1 MLAQGSPAA
10 EGSEKHLAMTMSWLQ
25 AERVAPDRG
34 TALPYGGLVW
44 GCLPRLLSMVD
55 RNPCSPTYGCFDRGY
70 WHYRTLVDF
79 AAPLHQ
85 EAALTLVIAARQAP
99 QARGAAELYELA
111 RAALAFW
118 CTLQRRDGSFDE
130 FYPYERSFV
139 ATAFTSYAI
148 SETLL
153 KLGAEAGTELWS
165 RVGKAL
171 EGAGHW
177 LGRHQDV
184 VVVNHTAGAIAALQ
198 NIQLI
203 SGDVG
208 FARYRAAKVEEL
220 LAHQHPE
227 GWFYEYGGAD
237 PAYLSLAVDY
247 LAKDYRHS
255 QDERVGAAL
264 GRALDFMVWFLHPD
278 GSYGG
283 EYGSRNAKYLM
294 PHGLELMAGQSAAAR
309 YLLRGL
315 HRALREGRVVSPALM
330 DDRYTGFFLNKYA
343 EAWADHQPLAGV
355 EGEGEP
361 RGTRIFP
368 GAGLAVVSGPCAHTV
383 VGLSKHG
390 VIKSYTQGSEALAL
404 YSDAGYFARFAGGAV
419 GTTQWLDLEAQY
431 QLSPRAGRLEI
442 ELECC
447 MARMN
452 TALPL
457 VRWGA
462 PFRLFLHC
470 WGWNSAL
477 MEWFGKKVKDQM
489 IQSRRLMPLQV
500 KRRIVLGENQLQVID
515 HLHLAPGMRLKRLV
529 RSAQAGALHVASSR
543 YWQPADQG
551 VAGDWEASAECLAL
565 LNRGG
570 SVRVSTQVDFGDGQV
585 CCQAEEVAA

>member
-1 MLAQGSPAA
+1 
-10 EGSEKHLAMTMSWLQ
+10 MTSWLQ
-25 AERVAPDRG
+25 AARVELDQGQA
-34 TALPYGGLVW
+34 APYGQLVL

-55 RNPCSPTYGCFDRGY
+55 RNPCSPTYGCFDRGF
-70 WHYRTLVDF
+70 WHYRTLVDY

-85 EAALTLVIAARQAP
+85 ESALTLVIAARQAP
-99 QARGAAELYELA
+99 AAPGADEFYALA

-139 ATAFTSYAI
+139 ATAFTAYAL

-153 KLGAEAGTELWS
+153 KLGEEAGGEL
-165 RVGKAL
+165 RECAVETL
-171 EGAGHW
+171 QRTGHW
-177 LGRHQDV
+177 LGRHEDV

-198 NIQLI
+198 NIHRL
-203 SGDVG
+203 SGDSCFV
-208 FARYRAAKVEEL
+208 RYRAAKVEEL

-247 LAKDYRHS
+247 LAVDYHHS
-255 QDERVGAAL
+255 HDERVGAAL
-264 GRALDFMVWFLHPD
+264 ERALDFMVWFLHPD

-294 PHGLELMAGQSAAAR
+294 PHGLELMAAQSASAR
-309 YLLRGL
+309 YLLRAL
-315 HRALREGRVVSPALM
+315 HRALRQGRVVSPVLM
-330 DDRYTGFFLNKYA
+330 DDRYTGFFLAKYA
-343 EAWADHQPLAGV
+343 EAWADHQPLPAAEADEV
-355 EGEGEP
+355 EAP

-368 GAGLAVVSGPCAHTV
+368 GAGLAVASGPCAHTV

-390 VIKSYTQGSEALAL
+390 VVKCYTQDPEATAL
-404 YSDAGYFARFAGGAV
+404 YSDAGYFAVFAGGAV
-419 GTTQWLDLEAQY
+419 GTTQWLDLGVKH
-431 QLSPRAGRLEI
+431 QLVQGAGRLEI
-442 ELECC
+442 ELECN
-447 MARMN
+447 MTKMN
-452 TALPL
+452 TSLPL

-477 MEWFGKKVKDQM
+477 MEWFGKWVKDKM
-489 IQSRRLMPLQV
+489 IRSRCPLPLQV
-500 KRRIVLGENQLQVID
+500 KRRILLDDHQLQVVD
-515 HLHLAPGMRLKRLV
+515 QLHLESGARLTRLI
-529 RSAQAGALHVASSR
+529 RSCQAGALHVASSR

-551 VAGDWEASAECLAL
+551 VAGEWEASGRDLAL
-565 LNRGG
+565 LNRGAWLLVNTRVNLAEG
-570 SVRVSTQVDFGDGQV
+570 RVR
-585 CCQAEEVAA
+585 CQAGEGWA

>member
-1 MLAQGSPAA
+1 MTANGLQTAQEEQGQGDAA
-10 EGSEKHLAMTMSWLQ
+10 
-25 AERVAPDRG
+25 
-34 TALPYGGLVW
+34 PYGQLVRD
-44 GCLPRLLSMVD
+44 CLPRMLSMVD
-55 RNPCSPTYGCFDRGY
+55 RNPCSPTYGCFDRGF
-70 WHYRTLVDF
+70 WHYRTLIDY

-85 EAALTLVIAARQAP
+85 EGALTLVIAARQAP
-99 QARGAAELYELA
+99 EAPGAEGLCALA
-111 RAALAFW
+111 RAAIAFW

-148 SETLL
+148 SEALL
-153 KLGAEAGTELWS
+153 ILGEEAGAELLDRGLGA
-165 RVGKAL
+165 L
-171 EGAGHW
+171 ERAGHW

-198 NIQLI
+198 NIHRL
-203 SGDVG
+203 SGEAC

-283 EYGSRNAKYLM
+283 EYGSRNAKYLL
-294 PHGLELMAGQSAAAR
+294 PHGLELLADQSAAAR
-309 YLLRGL
+309 RLLRGL
-315 HRALREGRVVSPALM
+315 RRALREGKVVSPALM

-343 EAWADHQPLAGV
+343 EAWADCRPLVGEAA
-355 EGEGEP
+355 EGEP
-361 RGTRIFP
+361 RGVRIFP
-368 GAGLAVVSGPCAHTV
+368 GAGLAVVSGSRAYTV
-383 VGLSKHG
+383 IGMSKHG
-390 VIKSYTQGSEALAL
+390 VVKCYRQGPEAAAL
-404 YSDAGYFARFAGGAV
+404 FSDTGYFAAFADGSV
-419 GTTQWLDLEAQY
+419 GTTQWLELGDRHQLAQR
-431 QLSPRAGRLEI
+431 SGRIEI
-442 ELECC
+442 ELTCA
-447 MARMN
+447 MAAMN

-457 VRWGA
+457 VRWGV

-477 MEWFGKKVKDQM
+477 MEWFGKKVKDRM
-489 IQSRRLMPLQV
+489 IRSRRPAPLQV
-500 KRRIVLGENQLQVID
+500 KRRIALGENQLQLVD
-515 HLHLAPGMRLKRLV
+515 QLRLEPGRRVKRLI

-543 YWQPADQG
+543 YWQPADAG
-551 VAGDWEASAECLAL
+551 GAGDWEANEECLSL
-565 LNRGG
+565 LNQGRL
-570 SVRVSTQVDFGDGQV
+570 VQVNTQLNFGDGQV
-585 CCQAEEVAA
+585 YCQAGEAAA

>member
-1 MLAQGSPAA
+1 
-10 EGSEKHLAMTMSWLQ
+10 MTMGWLQ
-25 AERVAPDRG
+25 TEKGDPDQG
-34 TALPYGGLVW
+34 TALLYSELVW
-44 GCLPRLLSMVD
+44 GCLPRLLSMAD

-70 WHYRTLVDF
+70 WHYRTLVDY

-85 EAALTLVIAARQAP
+85 EAALTLVIAARQA
-99 QARGAAELYELA
+99 QEERGRAELCELA

-118 CTLQRRDGSFDE
+118 CTLQRRDGSFAE

-153 KLGAEAGTELWS
+153 KLGAEAGAELWS
-165 RVGKAL
+165 QVGKGL
-171 EGAGHW
+171 ERAGHW

-198 NIQLI
+198 NIHLL
-203 SGDVG
+203 SGDPC
-208 FARYRAAKVEEL
+208 FAQYRAAKVEEL

-294 PHGLELMAGQSAAAR
+294 PHGLELMAGHSSAAR

-315 HRALREGRVVSPALM
+315 HRALLEGRVVSPALM

-343 EAWADHQPLAGV
+343 EAWADHQPLAGAEVV
-355 EGEGEP
+355 EEP
-361 RGTRIFP
+361 TGTRVFP

-390 VIKSYTQGSEALAL
+390 VIKTYTQGAEAAAL
-404 YSDAGYFARFAGGAV
+404 YSDAGYFARFAGGVV
-419 GTTQWLDLEAQY
+419 GTTQWLDLGAQY
-431 QLSPRAGRLEI
+431 QLSLRADGAEI
-442 ELECC
+442 ELECSL
-447 MARMN
+447 ARMN
-452 TALPL
+452 TSLPL
-457 VRWGA
+457 VRLLA

-470 WGWNSAL
+470 CGWNSAL
-477 MEWFGKKVKDQM
+477 MEWFGEKVKDKM
-489 IQSRRLMPLQV
+489 IRARRAVPLQV
-500 KRRIVLGENQLQVID
+500 RRRIVLGENQLQVVD
-515 HLHLAPGMRLKRLV
+515 QLCLQSGMRLNRLV
-529 RSAQAGALHVASSR
+529 RCAQAGALHVASSR
-543 YWQPADQG
+543 FWQPADQG

-565 LNRGG
+565 LNRGR
-570 SVRVSTQVDFGDGQV
+570 SVQINTQVDFGDGQV
-585 CCQAEEVAA
+585 YCRAEEVAA

>member
-1 MLAQGSPAA
+1 
-10 EGSEKHLAMTMSWLQ
+10 MSWLQ
-25 AERVAPDRG
+25 SERVDPDRG
-34 TALPYGGLVW
+34 SASPYGKLVR

-70 WHYRTLVDF
+70 WHYRTLTDF

-85 EAALTLVIAARQAP
+85 EDALTLVISAQQAP
-99 QARGAAELYELA
+99 EERGAAELVELA

-139 ATAFTSYAI
+139 ATAFTAYAI

-153 KLGAEAGTELWS
+153 KLGPEAGTELWS

-171 EGAGHW
+171 ERAGHW

-198 NIQLI
+198 NIHRL
-203 SGDVG
+203 SGDPC

-255 QDERVGAAL
+255 GDERVGAAL
-264 GRALDFMVWFLHPD
+264 CRALDFMVWFLHPD

-315 HRALREGRVVSPALM
+315 YRALQQGKVVSPALM

-343 EAWADHQPLAGV
+343 EAWADHQPLTGTEA
-355 EGEGEP
+355 EGAP
-361 RGTRIFP
+361 TGTRIFP
-368 GAGLAVVSGPCAHTV
+368 GAGLAVVRGPCAHTV

-390 VIKSYTQGSEALAL
+390 VIKSYTRGVEPDAL
-404 YSDAGYFARFAGGAV
+404 YSDAGYFASFTAGVV
-419 GTTQWLDLEAQY
+419 GTTQWLDLGAQY
-431 QLSPRAGRLEI
+431 QVSPGTGRLEI
-442 ELECC
+442 ELECT

-452 TALPL
+452 TSLPL
-457 VRWGA
+457 VRLLA

-470 WGWNSAL
+470 FGWNGPL

-489 IQSRRLMPLQV
+489 IRSHHPVPLQV
-500 KRRIVLGENQLQVID
+500 NRRMVLGENQMEVVDQL
-515 HLHLAPGMRLKRLV
+515 RLGRGKRLTRLI

-551 VAGDWEASAECLAL
+551 VAGDWEAPAECLAL
-565 LNRGG
+565 LNRGR
-570 SVRVSTQVDFGDGQV
+570 SVQIRTQVDFDDGQV
-585 CCQAEEVAA
+585 YCQVQEVAA